1 MNIPMENKGAMSKN
15 TFYTYIVF
23 AILFTIALFAIYF
36 YNYAGIT
43 TTLGYSILLTL
54 FISITLMIIFR
65 NVHFFKKLDENGG
78 ANSHYY
84 QNIYSF
90 VSFLFTG
97 GLVTFLFYLLG
108 AFQTSLPTNNANTVL
123 NYDILLSFII
133 IGGICFLP
141 NSGFTIPST
150 EITKELLQ
158 TINAEKKYSILFIL
172 FLILSITLFV
182 FNPFGIL
189 TSFSGSILF
198 YLLFFCILFVTM
210 ISYYHYLTY
219 NPSKISNSGNPSAGT
234 ILLNT
239 FSVLLGLGVSSTV
252 IYFLITT
259 LGIFSQTSISSETVK
274 TIINILILVVM
285 LAILYKILNRG
296 DALQQNTW
304 VRKIINLLLYI
315 PHLLV
320 NIIDFILKE
329 YKQTKQTELI
339 LLFMELLLILF
350 YVIYPYFLSYLYKQG
365 GNQLVNDPISLAT
378 PTTLST
384 YENLNNGDHLNYQY
398 AISCWVYID
407 ALPGSTNSSYTTS
420 STLLTYGDNPCI
432 KYDAPTNSIII
443 TVKQEN
449 ETPISVVNV
458 THELENTISSYKQP
472 NFKDIQDKI
481 HQSIDKVNT
490 IPVIYEVDEQ
500 GHRIIYKHSG
510 VLLQKWNHILINY
523 HGGTLDIFYNGKLV
537 KSSIEVVPY
546 LSYDS
551 LNVGNNNGIS
561 GQICNVTY
569 FKKPLDILTIN
580 NLYYSMKNK
589 NPPIL

>member
-54 FISITLMIIFR
+54 FISITLMILFR
-65 NVHFFKKLDENGG
+65 NVRFFKKLDENGG

-108 AFQTSLPTNNANTVL
+108 AFQPSLPTNNANTVL

-189 TSFSGSILF
+189 TSFSGGVLF

-219 NPSKISNSGNPSAGT
+219 NPSKISNSGNTIIST
-234 ILLNT
+234 ILFNT
-239 FSVLLGLGVSSTV
+239 LYVLLGLGVS
-252 IYFLITT
+252 YGLIHLL
-259 LGIFSQTSISSETVK
+259 LGIYLQTSDSNSIFKTVM
-274 TIINILILVVM
+274 NILILVVM

-296 DALQQNTW
+296 GALQQNTW
-304 VRKIINLLLYI
+304 VRKVINLLLYI

-320 NIIDFILKE
+320 NSIDFILKE

-339 LLFMELLLILF
+339 LLFIELVLILF

-458 THELENTISSYKQP
+458 THELENTISSYKQS

-551 LNVGNNNGIS
+551 LNIGNKNGIS
-561 GQICNVTY
+561 GKICNVTY
-569 FKKPLDILTIN
+569 FKNPLDILTIN
-580 NLYYSMKNK
+580 NLYHSMKEK